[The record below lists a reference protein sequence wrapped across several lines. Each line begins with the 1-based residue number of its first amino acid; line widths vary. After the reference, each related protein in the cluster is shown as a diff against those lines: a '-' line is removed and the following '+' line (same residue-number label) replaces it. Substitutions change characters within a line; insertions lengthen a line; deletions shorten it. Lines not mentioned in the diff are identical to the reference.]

1 MGLCSF
7 HFFVCFLVLST
18 LLKPLASHPPNT
30 DGFFL
35 SDFFQKMGLNS
46 TSTFNLSAP
55 VCSWKVVV
63 CDGQNQSVISLVASG
78 LGLSG
83 SIPENTVAK
92 LRNIQ
97 HLDLSSNYITDF
109 SADFWSLGS
118 TVIGLDL
125 SFNQIHASLP
135 SNIGNCVQLKRLD
148 LSYNGFSGDIPAAI
162 GSLSS
167 LQTLNLS
174 KNSFEG
180 TIPPGVV
187 NCKDLVS
194 VDLSWNR
201 LSGKVPTGF
210 GAAFANLSALNLAR
224 NEIHGRVSDFSGLKS
239 LTYLNLSSNMFHGPV
254 VGVFQGSLK
263 VIDLSQ
269 NQFHGHISQVN
280 FNSSFNW
287 ASLAFL
293 DLSEN
298 ELSGEFFSV
307 LNQAESLEHL
317 NLAHNRFSNQDFP
330 HIDNLFNLE
339 YLNLSK
345 TDLRG
350 LIPTEIL
357 ELGGLKTLDL
367 SHNHLSGSVPD
378 LSSSGNLQVLDLS
391 HNNLTGEIPMRL
403 VQKLSEMAEFNFSY
417 NNVSLCAAKFSREIF
432 MAAFSGAQDDCPIA
446 ANPAFFRRNRGEHKE
461 LMPALAIMFSVFF
474 FLAVFICLTF
484 ACRRNSQ
491 LWAVKQLPVKE
502 GIQRS
507 SVSGPF
513 SFQTDSTTWVA
524 DVKLATSVPAVIF
537 NKPLL
542 NFTFADLLSATSHFD
557 GEALLA
563 EGRFGPVYR
572 GFLPGGVNAAVK
584 VLVHGSTMTDEE
596 IARELERLG
605 RIKHPNL
612 VPLIGYCLAGD
623 QRIAIYEF
631 MENGNLQNLLY
642 YLPLGVQKSEDWST
656 LEEEDSTSVRI
667 SVSEGLTTWTFRHK
681 IALGTARALSFLHH
695 GCFPSIIHRDVKAS
709 SIYLGSSLEPR
720 LSYSG
725 LAKIVESELDENE
738 LSMVSP
744 GYCPPEFS
752 QSEVALATP
761 KSDVYAFGVVLFEL
775 ITGKKPVGD
784 DYPDEKD
791 SNLVNWVRG
800 LVRKNQGLKVIDP
813 KIRGTGSVMQMEE
826 ALRIGYL
833 CTADLPSKRPN
844 MQQIV
849 GLLKDIDPVVGR

>member
-1 MGLCSF
+1 MGLGFF
-7 HFFVCFLVLST
+7 HFFGSFLVLAI
-18 LLKPLASHPPNT
+18 LFRPLASHPPNT

-55 VCSWKVVV
+55 VCSWKGAI
-63 CDGQNQSVISLVASG
+63 CDAQNQSVTGLAASG

-83 SIPENTVAK
+83 SIPEDTIAK
-92 LRNIQ
+92 LKIIQ
-97 HLDLSSNYITDF
+97 YLDLSNNYITDF

-118 TVIGLDL
+118 TLISLNL
-125 SFNQIHASLP
+125 SFNQIHVSLP
-135 SNIGNCVQLKRLD
+135 SNVGNFVQLKSLD
-148 LSYNGFSGDIPAAI
+148 LSCNSLSSEIPAAI

-167 LQTLNLS
+167 LQILNLS
-174 KNSFEG
+174 RNSFEG
-180 TIPPGVV
+180 TIPSGIL

-194 VDLSWNR
+194 LDLSWNR

-210 GAAFANLSALNLAR
+210 GAALANLSGLNLAR
-224 NEIHGRVSDFSGLKS
+224 NEIRGRVSDFSGLKS

-254 VGVFQGSLK
+254 VGVFQGPLK

-269 NQFHGHISQVN
+269 NHFHGHISQVN

-287 ASLAFL
+287 ASLVFL

-298 ELSGEFFSV
+298 QLSGEFFSEF
-307 LNQAESLEHL
+307 NQAQSLEHL
-317 NLAHNRFSNQDFP
+317 NLAHNRFSDQNFP
-330 HIDNLFNLE
+330 HIDKLLNIE

-345 TDLRG
+345 TNLRG
-350 LIPTEIL
+350 LIPTEVL

-367 SHNHLSGSVPD
+367 SHNHLTGSVPD
-378 LSSSGNLQVLDLS
+378 LSGNGDLQVLDLS
-391 HNNLTGEIPMRL
+391 HNNLTGEIPLLL
-403 VQKLSEMAEFNFSY
+403 VQKLPQMAEFNFSY
-417 NNVSLCAAKFSREIF
+417 NNVSLCAAKFSPELF
-432 MAAFSGAQDDCPIA
+432 MTAFSGAQDDCPIA
-446 ANPAFFRRNRGEHKE
+446 ANPALFRRNKAQHKE
-461 LMPALAIMFSVFF
+461 LMPALAIMFSILFC
-474 FLAVFICLTF
+474 LAGFICLVF
-484 ACRRNSQ
+484 SCRRSSW
-491 LWAVKQLPVKE
+491 LWAVKQLPRKEVKNA
-502 GIQRS
+502 
-507 SVSGPF
+507 SGPF

-524 DVKLATSVPAVIF
+524 DVKLATSVPAVVF

-542 NFTFADLLSATSHFD
+542 NLTFADLLSATSHFNR
-557 GEALLA
+557 EALLA

-572 GFLPGGVNAAVK
+572 GFLPGGVNAAIK

-623 QRIAIYEF
+623 QRIAMYEY

-642 YLPLGVQKSEDWST
+642 DLPLGIQKTEDWSMDT
-656 LEEEDSTSVRI
+656 WEGEDIASVRI
-667 SVSEGLTTWTFRHK
+667 SASEGVTTWTFRHK

-695 GCFPSIIHRDVKAS
+695 GCFPSITHRDVKAS

-744 GYCPPEFS
+744 GYSPPEFS
-752 QSEVALATP
+752 RSELALATL
-761 KSDVYAFGVVLFEL
+761 KSDVYAYGVVLFEL

-800 LVRKNQGLKVIDP
+800 LVRKNQGLKAIDP
-813 KIRGTGSVMQMEE
+813 KIRGTGSAMQIVE

-833 CTADLPSKRPN
+833 CTADLPLKRPN

-849 GLLKDIDPVVGR
+849 GLLKDIDPAAGR